1 MLFEAEDWKMDFYGI
16 EINKF
21 IDTIFKTT
29 FEHGRNRPI
38 VLASFTPE
46 ICILAA
52 YKQTKY
58 PVMFLSESGLYPTGD
73 IRASSLQQA
82 VHFAKRWG
90 LPGVIM
96 ESNPFVA
103 SPALIGY
110 VKEKG
115 LGCASWGGNNDVP
128 EHALV
133 RFTNSNT
140 EIGDVLIFLQIQVE
154 SGLDAIIVDSVRLIS
169 NTLKAQRP

>member
-90 LPGVIM
+90 LPGVII
-96 ESNPFVA
+96 ESNPLVA

-128 EHALV
+128 EHAL
-133 RFTNSNT
+133 
-140 EIGDVLIFLQIQVE
+140 IQAE
-154 SGLDAIIVDSVRLIS
+154 SGLDAIIVDSFRGLE
-169 NTLKAQRP
+169 

>member
-1 MLFEAEDWKMDFYGI
+1 MLFEAEDWKMDIFGI

-21 IDTIFKTT
+21 IDTILAVT
-29 FEHGRNRPI
+29 FEHAKNRPI
-38 VLASFTPE
+38 LLASFTPE

-58 PVMFLSESGLYPTGD
+58 PVRFLSESGLYSTGD

-96 ESNPFVA
+96 ESNPFVS

-110 VKEKG
+110 IKEKG
-115 LGCASWGGNNDVP
+115 LGCASWGGNNDIP
-128 EHALV
+128 ENAVVCVQL
-133 RFTNSNT
+133 
-140 EIGDVLIFLQIQVE
+140 
-154 SGLDAIIVDSVRLIS
+154 
-169 NTLKAQRP
+169 